1 MTETTNGI
9 QHDFRFARIVRSEA
23 AEQEAKA
30 IISETD
36 VEAARRGSP
45 GPRGAIE
52 TPSLPHGRCR
62 GLVRPSI
69 PARYALDTAQRLV
82 HFLDMAHP

>member
-1 MTETTNGI
+1 MTETSTVI

-36 VEAARRGSP
+36 AEAARR
-45 GPRGAIE
+45 A
-52 TPSLPHGRCR
+52 
-62 GLVRPSI
+62 
-69 PARYALDTAQRLV
+69 ARRDCAAQ
-82 HFLDMAHP
+82 